1 MAASSSE
8 QELDEARELL
18 EAEEMSED
26 VTERLFS
33 ELRGINDAEVRIYS
47 KDPDSQ
53 KLDYLFSTTGDA
65 FTSITELYDQL
76 RDEYDGGVFRIH
88 VRKAGKMYRN
98 EEIRVRPPK
107 RRGIPDV
114 PPATIADTG
123 GGDMVNALAAVLERS
138 NEQNREFMRMMI
150 DTLKTSAPAA
160 PDPAAMSQ
168 TILAGLVQMK
178 ELVGA
183 PASSGMDIESFV
195 RIAEFTREMGGGAG
209 EANGWDALKASI
221 SGLAPMLMQ
230 GMQGMAAMPGM
241 PTPAPA
247 VIPAGGEPR
256 RLSHDIKPDPDN
268 PVPAT
273 STTDAPADIVD
284 PRELQARFEE
294 VFPMCITAAQRD
306 LDPFVYAN
314 LVIDQL
320 GLEVAV
326 NMICQ
331 PGQLDAMLA
340 QAPQLQQWRSWFDEL
355 VSAMLEEKEQRVH
368 ADGSQGDANTDAANG
383 DPAGPG
389 GDSSN
394 ASSDGS
400 ASEAGAD

>member
-1 MAASSSE
+1 MAASSNE
-8 QELDEARELL
+8 EERDEEREYL

-33 ELRGINDAEVRIYS
+33 ELRGINDAEVRIYA

-88 VRKAGKMYRN
+88 VRKGGKMYRN

-107 RRGIPDV
+107 RRGIPDAA
-114 PPATIADTG
+114 PIAIADAGG

-150 DTLKTSAPAA
+150 DTIKATNPPAPAL
-160 PDPAAMSQ
+160 DPASVSKSVME
-168 TILAGLVQMK
+168 GLVQMK
-178 ELVGA
+178 ELVGG
-183 PASSGMDIESFV
+183 SSGGDSIDTFLRAAEFV
-195 RIAEFTREMGGGAG
+195 RDLGGNAG

-221 SGLAPMLMQ
+221 TGLAPMLMQ
-230 GMQGMAAMPGM
+230 GMAAMPGL
-241 PTPAPA
+241 PPGGRPLPAPA
-247 VIPAGGEPR
+247 ATEALPAPPAPMG
-256 RLSHDIKPDPDN
+256 DPAAG
-268 PVPAT
+268 PM
-273 STTDAPADIVD
+273 D

-294 VFPMCITAAQRD
+294 VFPMCIAAAQRD
-306 LDPFVYAN
+306 SDPFTYAN

-320 GLEVAV
+320 GLEVSV

-331 PGQLDAMLA
+331 PGQLDAMLE
-340 QAPQLQQWRSWFDEL
+340 QAPQLQPWRAWFDEL
-355 VSAMLEEKEQRVH
+355 VNHILEENQRVH
-368 ADGSQGDANTDAANG
+368 AEGSQNADDGAADGNTGGTGG
-383 DPAGPG
+383 DPSDAPENGGAGE
-389 GDSSN
+389 
-394 ASSDGS
+394 AS
-400 ASEAGAD
+400 